1 MQVIMFFKN
10 ILGHEFQ
17 KSSLIRA
24 VRDSRISHSYLFF
37 GPEGV
42 GKRLVAIEFAKIL
55 NCLKTLDGESYST
68 KEPCSCNS
76 CKKIDKGIHSDV
88 FLVEYKGVKDI
99 KVDQIREEVE
109 ERLFLKPFE
118 GRFKV
123 AIIDEAER
131 MNPNAQSAFLKTL
144 EEPPTDSIIILITS
158 QPESLLLTIRSRCQL
173 FEFKGVP
180 DEILV
185 DEIKKRT
192 DLSTEE
198 AWVATKL
205 SSGSLGRALRLDKE
219 VLAERKEM
227 LVKLSNINPHYA
239 SHVLGFLESIQK
251 GSSWEDMEMVSF
263 LFEVISL
270 WLRDLAL
277 VKLGFEQDALTNR
290 DLSSLAT
297 NLASRWSVDNILDK
311 MNFLQDA
318 RYAIFRGNA
327 NKQIMLE
334 NLVIKIAE

>member
-1 MQVIMFFKN
+1 MFFKN

-17 KSSLIRA
+17 KRSLLRA
-24 VRDSRISHSYLFF
+24 VRHSRIAHSYLFF

-42 GKRLVAIEFAKIL
+42 GKKLVAIEFAKVL
-55 NCLKTLDGESYST
+55 NCIKTLEEELESEGE
-68 KEPCSCNS
+68 PFSCNS
-76 CKKIDKGIHSDV
+76 CKKIDKGMHPDV

-131 MNPNAQSAFLKTL
+131 MNPNAQNAFLKTL
-144 EEPPTDSIIILITS
+144 EEPPSDSIIILIAS
-158 QPESLLLTIRSRCQL
+158 QPELLLPTIRSRCQL
-173 FEFKGVP
+173 LEFTGIP
-180 DEILV
+180 DEIMV

-198 AWVATKL
+198 AWVSAKL
-205 SSGSLGRALRLDKE
+205 SSGSFGRALGFDKE
-219 VLAERKEM
+219 ALAERKEM
-227 LVKLSNINPHYA
+227 LVRLSNINPLYA

-251 GSSWEDMEMVSF
+251 GSSWDDMEKVSF

-290 DLSSLAT
+290 DLSSLAST
-297 NLASRWSVDNILDK
+297 LAGRWSVDNILDK
-311 MNFLQDA
+311 MKFLQDA

-327 NKQIMLE
+327 NKQIALE
-334 NLVIKIAE
+334 NLVMKIAE